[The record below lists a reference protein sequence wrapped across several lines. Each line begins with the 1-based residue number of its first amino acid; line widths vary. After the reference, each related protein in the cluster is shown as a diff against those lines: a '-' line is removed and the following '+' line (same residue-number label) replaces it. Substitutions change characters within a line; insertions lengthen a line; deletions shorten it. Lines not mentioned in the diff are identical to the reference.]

1 VEFLII
7 AVSAKCISLLR
18 LREHSTRYTK
28 VQNKIRKHFLHLLS
42 PGEYSPPKK
51 MIEFSRKQQ
60 EQKIVHDIKEE
71 VDHLKRDQVDLEVW
85 ILQLLKLM
93 VYTKKKNQRRVLFIF
108 NLIFFSFY

>member
-1 VEFLII
+1 
-7 AVSAKCISLLR
+7 
-18 LREHSTRYTK
+18 
-28 VQNKIRKHFLHLLS
+28 
-42 PGEYSPPKK
+42 